1 MPQFTPRPQEAV
13 QYTGRSS
20 LEAVSE
26 LVRKYRPYASYE
38 TAAAYGTL
46 RFYDSGR
53 EVNLKLYDWVAVIGG
68 DVVVIPP
75 SMIQDS
81 ELPPPR

>member
-26 LVRKYRPYASYE
+26 LVRKYRPYSSYE
-38 TAAAYGTL
+38 IADTVGTR

-53 EVNLKLYDWVAVIGG
+53 EVNLKLYDWVAELGG

-81 ELPPPR
+81 ELPPPH